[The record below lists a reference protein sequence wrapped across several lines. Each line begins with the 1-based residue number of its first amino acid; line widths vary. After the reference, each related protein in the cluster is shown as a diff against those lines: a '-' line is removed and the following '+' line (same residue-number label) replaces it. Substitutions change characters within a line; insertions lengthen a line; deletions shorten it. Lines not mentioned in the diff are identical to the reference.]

1 MKIISD
7 KWLHTLIAGT
17 GPAIDL
23 SYIGKSLQLQLRFE
37 IVYQESLLSSNWVAH
52 LPM

>member
-23 SYIGKSLQLQLRFE
+23 SYIGKWATQLD
-37 IVYQESLLSSNWVAH
+37 ESKDSW
-52 LPM
+52 